1 MDRATIE
8 NSIMTFGRGGPIWIV
23 DDANGRPRRF
33 LAVASDEAARDPVAV
48 LSSCGDSPMRLV
60 AADPEDVGLT
70 REILDR
76 WAGEPGTH
84 VTRHDGV
91 LVSPTP
97 EEAAVDVAR
106 LAGLTAAAVICE
118 TAGTR
123 SGSVEADDSTT
134 PVLSVDDLVTFR
146 WQSEVLIE
154 RTSQAFLPTPVAD
167 FTVVGYRAKVTGG
180 EHIALVLGD
189 VRGRENVLTR
199 VHSACLTGDVFS
211 SLRCDCGDQL
221 RRSMEAIA
229 EAGVGAIVYNPEH
242 EGRGTGLLDKLAAYE
257 LQEQGWDTVD
267 ANLKIGH
274 EADSRH
280 YGIDAQI
287 IVDLGIST
295 IRLLTNNPQKVDQLR
310 LFGVDVRERVPIWTE
325 RNPHNQF
332 YIDTKIERLGHLPG
346 PT

>member
-8 NSIMTFGRGGPIWIV
+8 NSITTFGRGGPIWIV
-23 DDANGRPRRF
+23 DDAKGRSRRV
-33 LAVASDEAARDPVAV
+33 LAVAADEAARDQGAA

-60 AADPEDVGLT
+60 AADPEEVGLP
-70 REILDR
+70 REIPDR
-76 WAGEPGTH
+76 WAGESVAH
-84 VTRHDGV
+84 VTRYDGV
-91 LVSPTP
+91 LVSATP
-97 EEAAVDVAR
+97 EEAAVDLAR
-106 LAGLTAAAVICE
+106 LAGLRAAALICE
-118 TAGTR
+118 TAGSR
-123 SGSVEADDSTT
+123 SGAVEADESTT
-134 PVLSVDDLVTFR
+134 PVISVDDLVTFR

-154 RTSQAFLPTPVAD
+154 RTSQAFLPTPVAE
-167 FTVVGYRAKVTGG
+167 FTAVGYRAKVTRS

-189 VRGRENVLTR
+189 VAGRENVLTR

-221 RRSMEAIA
+221 RLSMEVIA
-229 EAGVGAIVYNPEH
+229 EAGVGVIVYNPEH

-274 EADSRH
+274 AADSRH

-287 IVDLGIST
+287 ILDLGVST

-332 YIDTKIERLGHLPG
+332 YIDTKIERLGHLRS